1 MTKLK
6 TGNLSKNIIDVLI
19 ICALKDEYDQ
29 VVNVNEGILSD
40 GWVQSTSDT
49 GRIISEATFRTAS
62 GHPLTIQTT
71 WASHMG
77 REQAISIASTLIK
90 SNSVRCIAM
99 TGICGG
105 RRGKVNLGDVIFA
118 DRLWSYDA
126 GKVVVEDEV
135 KKFQGDTLQY
145 RPSELWV
152 QRMQNFSTPLN
163 HWSVARPE
171 LPLENQENWALI
183 RLLNDELPASHPK
196 FRENCPD
203 WPQTLER
210 LIEKCWVDDEL
221 NLTASGQA
229 RAKKLAIKYPFELP
243 KPADFAIH
251 VAPIATGAKVVE
263 DEGLF
268 PHLSS
273 DMRKVLGVDMEASA
287 IAAFG
292 EINQVPVIIAK
303 AVSDFGDKYKDDRY
317 RLFAAHASAQCLI
330 KLIRENT
337 DLLPTAISTANQS
350 HSNIVNVFT
359 VQFTTEQLINV
370 LAEEYPDVQDARSL
384 WQRAGGKPYEIE
396 NICRPRDLWLKIWKK
411 STQGACVTPVQLLT
425 EAASELPNNDV
436 ISYFLNQYSA

>member
-1 MTKLK
+1 MTQLEPSITK
-6 TGNLSKNIIDVLI
+6 TIDVLI

-49 GRIISEATFRTAS
+49 GRIISEATFRTSS

-126 GKVVVEDEV
+126 GKVVVEDGV

-163 HWSVARPE
+163 HWSVVRPE

-183 RLLNDELPASHPK
+183 RLLNDELPASHPE

-210 LIEKCWVDDEL
+210 LIEKCWVNDEL
-221 NLTASGQA
+221 NLTPSGQA
-229 RAKKLAIKYPFELP
+229 RAKELAIKYPFELP
-243 KPADFAIH
+243 KPANFSIH

-268 PHLSS
+268 PRLSS

-317 RLFAAHASAQCLI
+317 RQFAAHASAQCLI
-330 KLIRENT
+330 KFIRENT
-337 DLLPTAISTANQS
+337 DLLPAAISTANQR
-350 HSNIVNVFT
+350 HSNIVNADT
-359 VQFTTEQLINV
+359 MQFTTEQLINV
-370 LAEEYPDVQDARSL
+370 LAEEYPDVRDARSL

-396 NICRPRDLWLKIWKK
+396 NISRPRDLWLKVWQK
-411 STQGACVTPVQLLT
+411 STQGASVRPAQLLT
-425 EAASELPNNDV
+425 EAASELPNNDL
-436 ISYFLNQYSA
+436 ISYFLNQHSA